1 MILYA
6 WTDKLFKI
14 KYVVVSVPVNTDI
27 AKKKKQKLIWVT
39 STAISWKIM

>member
-6 WTDKLFKI
+6 WTDKLFNI

-27 AKKKKQKLIWVT
+27 PKKKET
-39 STAISWKIM
+39 KINLSHVHCY

>member
-6 WTDKLFKI
+6 WTDKLFNI

-27 AKKKKQKLIWVT
+27 PKKRNKN
-39 STAISWKIM
+39 

>member
-27 AKKKKQKLIWVT
+27 PNKRNKN
-39 STAISWKIM
+39 

>member
-14 KYVVVSVPVNTDI
+14 KYVVVSVPVNTDT
-27 AKKKKQKLIWVT
+27 LIYQIKET
-39 STAISWKIM
+39 KINLSHVHCY